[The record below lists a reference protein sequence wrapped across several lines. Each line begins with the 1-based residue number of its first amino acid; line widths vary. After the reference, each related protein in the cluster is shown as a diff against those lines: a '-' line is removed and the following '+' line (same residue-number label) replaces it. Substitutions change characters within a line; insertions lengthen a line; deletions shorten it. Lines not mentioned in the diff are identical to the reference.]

1 MLFNS
6 LSFLFVFFPAFLAI
20 YYLLRSNK
28 QRNILILVF
37 SLFFYS
43 WGEPRN
49 IIIMII
55 VILLSFVSAIL
66 IDSRRKQG
74 KIFLILYLMITIGI
88 FINFKYTDFIIEN
101 INQLFKTGIPL
112 RNIALPIGISF
123 YSFQCISYV
132 IDVYWRKLKA
142 DHDLLDFAC
151 YVSLFP
157 QLIAGPIV
165 RYQSVSEQLK
175 QRKVNA
181 KDFEE
186 GMIRF
191 IIGLGK
197 KVIIANNVAVIA
209 DTIFDHVNGSLP
221 LTVAWI
227 GAIAYSLQIYYDFSA
242 YSDMA
247 IAIGRMLGFYFPEN
261 FDRPYVSKSITEF
274 WRRWHISLG
283 SWFRDYVYIPL
294 GGNRV
299 SKARWILN
307 IMIVWSL
314 TGLWHG
320 ASWNF
325 VIWGIFYGF
334 ILITE
339 RLFTGK
345 LLEKHPFIAH
355 VYSLLLIMFGWII
368 FRSNDLESLM
378 VYARSL
384 FNLRSIGGI
393 SALFSY
399 NIPQYLVF
407 VLLGLLGCTPLL
419 AILKK
424 AFEKYDRLFD
434 IGLTII
440 LIVCLIFIISDSYS
454 PFIYFRF

>member
-112 RNIALPIGISF
+112 RNIGLPIGISF

-132 IDVYWRKLKA
+132 IDVYWQKLKA

-419 AILKK
+419 AKLKK
-424 AFEKYDRLFD
+424 SFEKYDHLFD
-434 IGLTII
+434 IGLTVI

>member
-55 VILLSFVSAIL
+55 VILLSFASAIL

-74 KIFLILYLMITIGI
+74 KIFLIFYLMITIGI
-88 FINFKYTDFIIEN
+88 FVNFKYTDFIIEN
-101 INQLFKTGIPL
+101 INQLFKADIHL
-112 RNIALPIGISF
+112 RNIGLPIGISF

-132 IDVYWRKLKA
+132 IDVYWQKLKA

-181 KDFEE
+181 RDFEE

-227 GAIAYSLQIYYDFSA
+227 GAIAYFLQIYYDFSA

-299 SKARWILN
+299 SKVRWILN

-325 VIWGIFYGF
+325 VIWGIFYGL

-345 LLEKHPFIAH
+345 LLEKHPFIAR
-355 VYSLLLIMFGWII
+355 VYSLLLIMLDWII

-378 VYARSL
+378 VYVRSL

-399 NIPQYLVF
+399 NIPQYLAF

-419 AILKK
+419 AKLKK
-424 AFEKYDRLFD
+424 AFEKYDHLFD
-434 IGLTII
+434 IGLTVI